1 MRIHELKPA
10 DGSNHRRKRVGRGIG
25 SGWGKTS
32 GRGHKGQGQR
42 SGGGK
47 GPYFEGGQTPLVRRL
62 PKRGFTNVF
71 QKVYAEVKL
80 NDLNRFAPGTVVT
93 PELLVESG
101 LVKKVNDGIK
111 ILGNG
116 EINQALKVQAHSFT
130 KSAAAK
136 IEQAGGTVEV
146 I

>member
-10 DGSNHRRKRVGRGIG
+10 EGSTHKKKRVGRGIG

-80 NDLNRFAPGTVVT
+80 NDLNRFAPGTVIT
-93 PELLVESG
+93 PELLIESG

-116 EINQALKVQAHSFT
+116 EIGQALTVQAHSFT

-136 IEQAGGTVEV
+136 IEKAGGTVEV

>member
-10 DGSNHRRKRVGRGIG
+10 EDSRHRRKRVGRGIG
-25 SGWGKTS
+25 SGFGKTS
-32 GRGHKGQGQR
+32 GRGQKGQGAR
-42 SGGGK
+42 STGK

-80 NDLNRFAPGTVVT
+80 CDLNRFAPQTVVT
-93 PELLVESG
+93 PQLLREAG
-101 LVKKVNDGIK
+101 LVNKVKDGIK

-116 EINQALKVQAHSFT
+116 EINQALTVQAHSFT

-136 IEQAGGTVEV
+136 IEEAGGKVEG

>member
-1 MRIHELKPA
+1 VRLHELQPA
-10 DGSNHRRKRVGRGIG
+10 AGSRHKRKRVGRGMA

-47 GPYFEGGQTPLVRRL
+47 GHYFEGGQTPLVRRL
-62 PKRGFTNVF
+62 PKRGFNNLT

-80 NDLNRFAPGTVVT
+80 EDLNRFAAGTVVT
-93 PELLVESG
+93 PELLVETG
-101 LVKKVNDGIK
+101 LVKKMQDGVK

-116 EINQALKVQAHSFT
+116 ELKHALTVKAHRFT
-130 KSAAAK
+130 NSAAAK

>member
-10 DGSNHRRKRVGRGIG
+10 EGSTHRRKRVGRGTG
-25 SGWGKTS
+25 SGFGKTS
-32 GRGHKGQGQR
+32 GRGHKGQGAR

-47 GPYFEGGQTPLVRRL
+47 GAYFEGGQTPLVRQL

-93 PELLVESG
+93 PELLMESG
-101 LVKKVNDGIK
+101 LVNKVNDGIK

-116 EINQALKVQAHSFT
+116 EINQALTVQAHSFT

-136 IEQAGGTVEV
+136 IEEAGGKVEV

>member
-1 MRIHELKPA
+1 VRIHELKPA
-10 DGSNHRRKRVGRGIG
+10 EGSNRRSKRVGRGMS

-32 GRGHKGQGQR
+32 GRGQKGQKAR
-42 SGGGK
+42 SKAK
-47 GPYFEGGQTPLVRRL
+47 GPFFEGGQMPLVRRM
-62 PKRGFTNVF
+62 PKRGFTNIS

-80 NDLNRFAPGTVVT
+80 QDLNRFAPGTVIT
-93 PELLVESG
+93 PELLIESG

-116 EINQALKVQAHSFT
+116 EITQALTVQAHSFT

-136 IEQAGGTVEV
+136 IEEAGGKVEV

>member
-1 MRIHELKPA
+1 VRLHELKPA
-10 DGSNHRRKRVGRGIG
+10 EGSSHKRTRVGRGMA

-47 GPYFEGGQTPLVRRL
+47 GHYFEGGQTPLVRRM
-62 PKRGFTNVF
+62 PKRGFNNIGK
-71 QKVYAEVKL
+71 KVYAEVKL
-80 NDLNRFAPGTVVT
+80 EDLNRFAPGTVVT

-101 LVKKVNDGIK
+101 LVKKMYDGIK
-111 ILGNG
+111 VLGNG
-116 EINQALKVQAHSFT
+116 EIKQALTVQAHRFT
-130 KSAAAK
+130 NSAAAK
-136 IEQAGGTVEV
+136 IEQAGGKVEV

>member
-1 MRIHELKPA
+1 MRLHELKPA
-10 DGSNHRRKRVGRGIG
+10 EGSSHKRKRVGRGMA

-47 GPYFEGGQTPLVRRL
+47 GHYFEGGQTPLVRRM
-62 PKRGFTNVF
+62 PKRGFNNIGK
-71 QKVYAEVKL
+71 KVYAEVKL
-80 NDLNRFAPGTVVT
+80 EDLNRFAPGTVVT

-101 LVKKVNDGIK
+101 LVKKMYDGIK
-111 ILGNG
+111 VLGNG
-116 EINQALKVQAHSFT
+116 EIKQALTVQAHRFT
-130 KSAAAK
+130 NSAAAK
-136 IEQAGGTVEV
+136 IEQAGGKVEV

>member
-10 DGSNHRRKRVGRGIG
+10 EGSNRKRKRVGRGIG

-32 GRGHKGQGQR
+32 GRGHKGQGAR

-71 QKVYAEVKL
+71 QKDYAEVKL

-93 PELLVESG
+93 PELLIESR
-101 LVKKVNDGIK
+101 LVNKVKDGIK

-116 EINQALKVQAHSFT
+116 EINQALTVQAHSFT

-136 IEQAGGTVEV
+136 IEEAGGKVEV

>member
-1 MRIHELKPA
+1 VRLHELKPA
-10 DGSNHRRKRVGRGIG
+10 EGSRRKRKRVGRGMA

-32 GRGHKGQGQR
+32 GRGHKGQDQR

-47 GPYFEGGQTPLVRRL
+47 GAYFEGGQTPLVRRL
-62 PKRGFTNVF
+62 PKRGFNNPLR
-71 QKVYAEVKL
+71 KVYAEVKL
-80 NDLNRFAPGTVVT
+80 EDLNRFAPGTVVT

-101 LVKKVNDGIK
+101 LVKKMHDGIK

-116 EINQALKVQAHSFT
+116 EIKQALTVQAHRFT
-130 KSAAAK
+130 NSAAAK
-136 IEQAGGTVEV
+136 IEEAGGKVEV

>member
-1 MRIHELKPA
+1 VRLHELKPA
-10 DGSNHRRKRVGRGIG
+10 EGSRRKRKRVGRGMA

-47 GPYFEGGQTPLVRRL
+47 GAYFEGGQTPLVRRL
-62 PKRGFTNVF
+62 PKRGFNNPLR
-71 QKVYAEVKL
+71 KVYAEVKL
-80 NDLNRFAPGTVVT
+80 EDLNRFASGTVVT

-101 LVKKVNDGIK
+101 LVKKMHDGIK

-116 EINQALKVQAHSFT
+116 EIKQALTVQAHRFT
-130 KSAAAK
+130 NSAAAK
-136 IEQAGGTVEV
+136 IEEAGGKVEV

>member
-1 MRIHELKPA
+1 VRIHELKPA
-10 DGSNHRRKRVGRGIG
+10 EGSTHRRKRVGRGIG

-42 SGGGK
+42 AGGGK

-80 NDLNRFAPGTVVT
+80 NDLNRFAPGTVIT
-93 PELLVESG
+93 PELLIESG

-116 EINQALKVQAHSFT
+116 EINQALTVQAHSFT

-136 IEQAGGTVEV
+136 IEKAGGTVEV